1 MYAVPP
7 KKSKWWLAVLAA
19 LIVVGVGVGAVLGM
33 QKGDQGPTSGPV
45 TTTPVTTSKPL
56 TKEPVGPVKDAV
68 AAPVKPI
75 ELKEQGSGSAK
86 PPGDGSAAVA
96 ALPPT
101 KPETGET
108 PKSPTVKANPSK
120 SGGRPIKTNAAINV
134 HKPPV
139 HVPVVGEGSAKT
151 VVVTPLQ
158 PPALPP
164 GMRKCSIHELK
175 PSGDWPTDCIQSQSK

>member
-1 MYAVPP
+1 M
-7 KKSKWWLAVLAA
+7 
-19 LIVVGVGVGAVLGM
+19 
-33 QKGDQGPTSGPV
+33 
-45 TTTPVTTSKPL
+45 
-56 TKEPVGPVKDAV
+56 
-68 AAPVKPI
+68 
-75 ELKEQGSGSAK
+75 
-86 PPGDGSAAVA
+86 
-96 ALPPT
+96 
-101 KPETGET
+101 
-108 PKSPTVKANPSK
+108 KANPSK

-164 GMRKCSIHELK
+164 GMRKCSIHERK